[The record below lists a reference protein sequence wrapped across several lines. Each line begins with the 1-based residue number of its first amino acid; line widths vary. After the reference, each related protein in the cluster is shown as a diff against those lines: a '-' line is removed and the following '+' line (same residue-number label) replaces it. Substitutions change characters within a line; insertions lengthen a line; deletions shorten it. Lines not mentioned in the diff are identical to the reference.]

1 MSEIPLPSALS
12 IVMSLYGY
20 FLPIMLYAVWSAL
33 AFSDLGRRQI
43 ARGVGLGWVTVILLV
58 PFFGALAYHLV
69 GGSTVPKSLRNL
81 PTCKSVRRSHTR
93 RDSPHPPRSPLL
105 SKPS

>member
-1 MSEIPLPSALS
+1 MSEIPVPSALS
-12 IVMSLYGY
+12 IVVSLYGY

-43 ARGVGLGWVTVILLV
+43 ARGVALGWVAVILLV

-69 GGSTVPKSLRNL
+69 GGSTVPKSLRSMIVGGGL
-81 PTCKSVRRSHTR
+81 VCIVLALVLGRMVGGG
-93 RDSPHPPRSPLL
+93 
-105 SKPS
+105 

>member
-33 AFSDLGRRQI
+33 AFSDLGRRQV
-43 ARGVGLGWVTVILLV
+43 ARGVASGWVAVILLV
-58 PFFGALAYHLV
+58 PFFGALAYHVV
-69 GGSTVPKSLRNL
+69 GGSTIPKPLRRIVVGGGL
-81 PTCKSVRRSHTR
+81 ACIVLALALGR
-93 RDSPHPPRSPLL
+93 LVGGG
-105 SKPS
+105 

>member
-12 IVMSLYGY
+12 IVVSLYGY

-43 ARGVGLGWVTVILLV
+43 ARGVALGWVAVILLV

-69 GGSTVPKSLRNL
+69 GGSTVPKSLR
-81 PTCKSVRRSHTR
+81 SVVVGGGLVCIVLALVLGRMVGGG
-93 RDSPHPPRSPLL
+93 
-105 SKPS
+105 

>member
-43 ARGVGLGWVTVILLV
+43 ARGVALGWVAVILLV

-69 GGSTVPKSLRNL
+69 GGSTVPKSLRSMVVGGGL
-81 PTCKSVRRSHTR
+81 VCIVLALVLGRMVGGG
-93 RDSPHPPRSPLL
+93 
-105 SKPS
+105 